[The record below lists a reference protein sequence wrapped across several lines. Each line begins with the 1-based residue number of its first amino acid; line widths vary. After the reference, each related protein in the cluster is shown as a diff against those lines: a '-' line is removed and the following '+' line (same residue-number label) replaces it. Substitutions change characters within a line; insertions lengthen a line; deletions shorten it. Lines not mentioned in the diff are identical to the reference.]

1 MFNEDQHSLCS
12 STVYCRNLSVWIS
25 WSRWWKTSLSEIN
38 EQNHKN
44 IGSTGSNLKC
54 ALNTQT
60 LYQDETE
67 RAEGRQRI
75 ENRDTEK
82 DRQKQAAG
90 LLTTRTGRRSRKR
103 QGRKRPYK
111 AGVVFFCFFFL
122 QWTTTTGSNRCGKTD
137 SRQTAKVSTSVN
149 TSATTCGNNQPQRSN
164 PKKEWNSSLS
174 QETTTELLTEKLQ
187 YARLH
192 RPHNERSLLK
202 SRIRFSSYIH
212 RVHFK

>member
-1 MFNEDQHSLCS
+1 MCEYHGADGEKLYFLRSM
-12 STVYCRNLSVWIS
+12 
-25 WSRWWKTSLSEIN
+25 SRITK
-38 EQNHKN
+38 

-111 AGVVFFCFFFL
+111 AGVVFFVFFF
-122 QWTTTTGSNRCGKTD
+122 TVNHNNRQQQMWKD
-137 SRQTAKVSTSVN
+137 
-149 TSATTCGNNQPQRSN
+149 
-164 PKKEWNSSLS
+164 
-174 QETTTELLTEKLQ
+174 
-187 YARLH
+187 
-192 RPHNERSLLK
+192 
-202 SRIRFSSYIH
+202 
-212 RVHFK
+212 

>member
-1 MFNEDQHSLCS
+1 M
-12 STVYCRNLSVWIS
+12 
-25 WSRWWKTSLSEIN
+25 SRITK
-38 EQNHKN
+38 

-75 ENRDTEK
+75 ENRDKEK

-90 LLTTRTGRRSRKR
+90 LLTTRTGRHSRKR
-103 QGRKRPYK
+103 QGRKRPYRP
-111 AGVVFFCFFFL
+111 GVFCFCFFYSEPQQQAATDVERL
-122 QWTTTTGSNRCGKTD
+122 TTDRQPRCRPWST
-137 SRQTAKVSTSVN
+137 RQ
-149 TSATTCGNNQPQRSN
+149 QRPAEITN
-164 PKKEWNSSLS
+164 LNVQTPKREWNPSHS

-212 RVHFK
+212 KFHFK